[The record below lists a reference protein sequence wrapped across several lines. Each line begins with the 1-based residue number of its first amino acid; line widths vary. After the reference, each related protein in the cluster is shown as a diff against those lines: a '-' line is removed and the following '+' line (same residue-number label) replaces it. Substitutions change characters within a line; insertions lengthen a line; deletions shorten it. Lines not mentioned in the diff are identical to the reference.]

1 MTDAHKPEAAS
12 APERSEQEE
21 EGVEVEWWKKR
32 NRRRRQR
39 WRGMPTL
46 SFAAIPNCAPT
57 TTLARA
63 SVLNPYRARRR
74 LELDVRI
81 VIKWVDVGNGSHNG
95 AEWLS

>member
-1 MTDAHKPEAAS
+1 MWMTDAHKPEAAS

-63 SVLNPYRARRR
+63 SVLNPYRARTGKTRCP
-74 LELDVRI
+74 DCYQM
-81 VIKWVDVGNGSHNG
+81 G
-95 AEWLS
+95 